1 MKLKHKIYF
10 AIAAIL
16 ALASWAIAIYSWG
29 RLPDTIPVHFGISGQ
44 ADSWADKTIYY
55 VFLVPFI
62 QSLILGF
69 FVFLYCKPQYSDIPT
84 SMWLMTLGKKQRDN
98 AFSLIRIMLAGMPI
112 WLGIL
117 LTYIT
122 YSMNAS
128 SFNADASLASWVI
141 VAVVAL
147 MLIWLSFWSVKV
159 YTATKKAVQ
168 QK

>member
-16 ALASWAIAIYSWG
+16 ALASWGIAIYSWG
-29 RLPDTIPVHFGISGQ
+29 RLPDTIPVHFGFNGQ

-62 QSLILGF
+62 QSLILGL
-69 FVFLYCKPQYSDIPT
+69 FVFLYRKPQYSDIPT
-84 SMWLMTLGKKQRDN
+84 SMWLMTLVKKQRDN
-98 AFSLIRIMLAGMPI
+98 AFSLIRIMLAGMSI
-112 WLGIL
+112 WLGVL

-128 SFNADASLASWVI
+128 SFNADSSLASWVI
-141 VAVVAL
+141 VAVVVL

-159 YTATKKAVQ
+159 YKVTKKAAQ